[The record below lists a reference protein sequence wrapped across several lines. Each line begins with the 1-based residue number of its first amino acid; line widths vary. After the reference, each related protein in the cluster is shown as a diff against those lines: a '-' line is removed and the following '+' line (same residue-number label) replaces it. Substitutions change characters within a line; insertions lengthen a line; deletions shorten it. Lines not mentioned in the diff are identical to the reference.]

1 MRKFDLIVFD
11 WAGTTVDY
19 GCYAPVLALEE
30 AFKKHGL
37 TPTQEELRK
46 PMGMGKWDHINT
58 MLGYPRLNQAWEE
71 ANGSKADDSAVD
83 AIYASFNEKILE
95 ELGKK
100 EFSQLKPYVLEAVE
114 KLRAEGYKIGG
125 TTGYTREMM
134 DLVMPGAKEQGYTVD
149 CAVTSEDVGGLGRP
163 YPYMIFKLMGHFKI
177 EGVSRV
183 LKVGDT
189 VADIKE
195 AKNAGV
201 TAAGIIEGSSVV
213 AMREADFNQLDAA
226 DQARL
231 KDQAEKEFKE
241 AGADLV
247 FQNFADLYSY
257 LKEDEGLL

>member
-1 MRKFDLIVFD
+1 MRKFDLIIFD

-46 PMGMGKWDHINT
+46 PMGMGKWDHVKT
-58 MLGYPRLNQAWEE
+58 MLAYPRLNQAWEE
-71 ANGSKADDSAVD
+71 AKGSKVDDRAVD

-100 EFSQLKPYVLEAVE
+100 EFSRPKPYVVETVE
-114 KLRAEGYKIGG
+114 KLRAAGYKIGG
-125 TTGYTREMM
+125 TSGYTKEMM
-134 DLVMPGAKEQGYTVD
+134 DLIIPGAKDQGYTVD
-149 CAVTSEDVGGLGRP
+149 WALTSEDVGGLGRP
-163 YPYMIFKLMGHFKI
+163 YPYMIFKLMAHFKI

-201 TAAGIIEGSSVV
+201 RAAGIIEGSSVV
-213 AMREADFNQLDAA
+213 AMREADFNQLNAA
-226 DQARL
+226 DQVAL
-231 KDQAEKEFKE
+231 KAKAEKEFKE

-247 FQNFADLYSY
+247 FQNFADLYNY
-257 LKEDEGLL
+257 LK